1 MTYRELLQQ
10 GKEYLRGKDI
20 EEWDSDAWLLFEFV
34 TDLDRTHYPLHQGEP
49 CEDHQQE
56 QYMRLLKNRGQHIPL
71 QHLTGHQEFMGFD
84 FTVNEHV
91 LVPRQDTELLVLE
104 ALKRV
109 CPGMSVLDMCTG
121 SGCILLSLAKL
132 CETKEHGAPKE
143 GYPKSRY
150 TGADISMQALLV
162 AQENAKKLGAS
173 VEFIQSDLFE
183 NIPDSYDMILSNPP
197 YIKKEDI
204 SGLMPE
210 VRDHEPR
217 LALDGG
223 EDGLHFYRKIICQ
236 AGTHLQKG
244 GWLLFEIGFDQGLE
258 VADMMTR
265 NGFVAV
271 EVKQDLAGLDRV
283 VLGKRP

>member
-10 GKEYLRGKDI
+10 GKDALRDKGI

-34 TDLDRTHYPLHQGEP
+34 TDLDRTHYPLHQGEQCDAP
-49 CEDHQQE
+49 RQE

-84 FTVNEHV
+84 FIVNEHV
-91 LVPRQDTELLVLE
+91 LIPRQDTELLVLE

-121 SGCILLSLAKL
+121 SGCILLSLEKL
-132 CETKEHGAPKE
+132 CEEKEHDVPKD
-143 GYPKSRY
+143 GYPVSQY
-150 TGADISMQALLV
+150 TGADISMQALSV
-162 AQENAKKLGAS
+162 AQENAKRLGAS
-173 VEFIQSDLFE
+173 AEFIQSDLFE
-183 NIPDSYDMILSNPP
+183 NIPDTYDMILSNPP
-197 YIKKEDI
+197 YIKREDI

-210 VRDHEPR
+210 VRGHEPR

-223 EDGLHFYRKIICQ
+223 EDGLHFYRKIIRQ
-236 AGTHLQKG
+236 GGAHLQKG

>member
-10 GKEYLRGKDI
+10 GKDALRDKGI

-34 TDLDRTHYPLHQGEP
+34 TDLDRTHYPLHQGEQCDAP
-49 CEDHQQE
+49 RQE

-84 FTVNEHV
+84 FIVNEHV

-109 CPGMSVLDMCTG
+109 CAGMSVLDMCTG

-162 AQENAKKLGAS
+162 AQENAKRLGAA

-204 SGLMPE
+204 SHLMPE

-223 EDGLHFYRKIICQ
+223 EDGLNFYRKIICQ
-236 AGTHLQKG
+236 TSKHLQKG

>member
-49 CEDHQQE
+49 CEDHRQE

-84 FTVNEHV
+84 FIVNEHV
-91 LVPRQDTELLVLE
+91 LIPRQDTELLVLE
-104 ALKRV
+104 ALKWV

-121 SGCILLSLAKL
+121 SGCILLSLEKL
-132 CETKEHGAPKE
+132 CEEKEHDVPKD
-143 GYPKSRY
+143 GYPVSQY
-150 TGADISMQALLV
+150 TGADISMQALSV
-162 AQENAKKLGAS
+162 AQENAKRLGAS
-173 VEFIQSDLFE
+173 AEFIQSDLFE
-183 NIPDSYDMILSNPP
+183 NIPDTYDMILSNPP

-204 SGLMPE
+204 SHLMPE

-223 EDGLHFYRKIICQ
+223 EDGLNFYRKIICQ
-236 AGTHLQKG
+236 TSKHLQKG